1 MIYVNLLPPRFR
13 KRDRSPARLIT
24 AMALIVAADAG
35 LMSWVAWLRF
45 GEAEA
50 IETQRRLASESAES
64 LAPQV
69 AYFRKLESERKSYAT
84 REATLEMITSG
95 RIGWAKKIDEL
106 IDVVNKGGEG
116 DKYLIWFD
124 DLTVSRVFD
133 KRKNSAGLLRSTSH
147 CGSDNL
153 ALVANFL
160 DDLQRSP
167 FIEGFGPPAP
177 PEGSQSEVDETLMPS
192 VVWTFPLELQLR
204 VREEPPPPGKGGAGN
219 AKAAKSTKAKAK
231 ASGEKDKPEGEKPQ

>member
-1 MIYVNLLPPRFR
+1 MIHVNLLPPRFR
-13 KRDRSPARLIT
+13 KRDRSPARLIS
-24 AMALIVAADAG
+24 AMALIVAVDAG
-35 LMSWVAWLRF
+35 LLAWVAWLRF

-50 IETQRRLASESAES
+50 IATQQRLADESVQS

-69 AYFRKLESERKSYAT
+69 TYYRALEGERKHYTT
-84 REATLEMITSG
+84 REATLDLITSG

-106 IDVVNKGGEG
+106 IDLVNKGGEG

-133 KRKNSAGLLRSTSH
+133 KRKNSAGLLRSNAH

-153 ALVANFL
+153 ALVANFM

-167 FIEGFGPPAP
+167 FIEGFGPPSP

-192 VVWTFPLELQLR
+192 VVWTFPLELQLLVR
-204 VREEPPPPGKGGAGN
+204 VDPAQAGGKPAGANG
-219 AKAAKSTKAKAK
+219 AKATKSSKASKAAKAEAEQGK
-231 ASGEKDKPEGEKPQ
+231 